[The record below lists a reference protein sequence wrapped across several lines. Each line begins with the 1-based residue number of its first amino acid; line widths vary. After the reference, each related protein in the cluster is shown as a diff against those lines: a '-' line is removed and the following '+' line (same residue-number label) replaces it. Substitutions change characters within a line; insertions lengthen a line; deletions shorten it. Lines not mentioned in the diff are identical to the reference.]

1 MALDMDNL
9 AGLAGEVIGEVAD
22 FEDNWGWPGLKV
34 TGRVLRADHPE
45 WKQYTFDVAAQR
57 PEAVRTREAVNQRVF
72 HGLAP
77 KGFRRKAQTEG
88 EAHQRMLRQVAENEK
103 LLTDVMQLRDLK
115 HGIASILCKELRI
128 NGESEIL
135 RNGITY
141 DLNTVEGREAFLD
154 HALWQFDRD
163 GERVQVAVPVH
174 QQNSTGPLLDD
185 AGEPVRNTL
194 AGWNLGDAI
203 AALLRDS
210 AEETERFV
218 RGRKADALEP
228 SGASST
234 GLSASGS
241 PSPSND
247 GG

>member
-72 HGLAP
+72 HSLAP
-77 KGFRRKAQTEG
+77 KGFRKQAKTEG

-103 LLTDVMQLRDLK
+103 LLTEVMVVRDQK
-115 HGIASILCKELRI
+115 PGIAALLCKELRI
-128 NGESEIL
+128 NGESEVL
-135 RNGITY
+135 RNGVTY
-141 DLNTVEGREAFLD
+141 DLDTIEGRRAILS
-154 HALWQFDRD
+154 HATWESERD
-163 GERVQVAVPVH
+163 GEKVEVAVPVH
-174 QQNSTGPLLDD
+174 QQNGAGPLLDD
-185 AGEPVRNTL
+185 EGEPVRNTL
-194 AGWNLGDAI
+194 AGWNLGDALARLI
-203 AALLRDS
+203 RDS

-218 RGRKADALEP
+218 KGRKADALEP
-228 SGASST
+228 SSGTST
-234 GLSASGS
+234 GPSASGS
-241 PSPSND
+241 PSPSGV